1 WPCRRAD
8 IMLVRIGI
16 TLNLE
21 PLRCSRSACNQR
33 QAGAI
38 PIGALVMV
46 EPIRSPPANGWMD
59 AWPRRIDGKRRHVD
73 RKPLRLSIA
82 RTVESSRSIASM
94 CPKTTYTVPQTSET
108 APEWLPGYVRR
119 RVDSAHNVYY
129 GKFAQRRQ
137 YAGSGAHVQPT
148 KFR

>member
-1 WPCRRAD
+1 
-8 IMLVRIGI
+8 MLVRIGI

-46 EPIRSPPANGWMD
+46 EPIRSAPANGWMVD
-59 AWPRRIDGKRRHVD
+59 WLRRIDRKRRHVEP
-73 RKPLRLSIA
+73 KPLRLSIA

-94 CPKTTYTVPQTSET
+94 CPKTTYTVPLVTNLAET
-108 APEWLPGYVRR
+108 DNELLADPDRTRNRAKLSSDR
-119 RVDSAHNVYY
+119 
-129 GKFAQRRQ
+129 
-137 YAGSGAHVQPT
+137 SGAT
-148 KFR
+148 ASSEA